1 MALLSNAP
9 HPAAATAFLNY
20 ILRPD
25 IGAAISEETGFGTPN
40 RAAQERMRDP
50 IPYPTADELTRLEY
64 ERDLGP
70 ATALWD
76 RIWTEVKASA

>member
-1 MALLSNAP
+1 
-9 HPAAATAFLNY
+9 
-20 ILRPD
+20 
-25 IGAAISEETGFGTPN
+25 
-40 RAAQERMRDP
+40 MRDP